1 MEFEHQINGDVEI
14 YLPDGADSTE
24 LLQQVREQWSTDI
37 FMLYIQTNNALEN
50 TERDREY
57 PDVEILKQISWI
69 EGDDQNRGIGGYQS
83 GLDYNKRTEAR

>member
-50 TERDREY
+50 GRGTENIT
-57 PDVEILKQISWI
+57 DVEILKQISWH
-69 EGDDQNRGIGGYQS
+69 S
-83 GLDYNKRTEAR
+83 FKS